1 MHYFIDAE
9 SWDDYFPEGETENPL
24 PETYDP
30 QKRPVSLE
38 RGGPWQYV
46 ETDWAALDVTDEEFG
61 GDGPLGN
68 RMRSRNSAI
77 SSSAIERLK
86 PLFPRLSRT

>member
-24 PETYDP
+24 PETYYP

-61 GDGPLGN
+61 GDWSVGKPNAEQKLGHFV
-68 RMRSRNSAI
+68 I
-77 SSSAIERLK
+77 GD
-86 PLFPRLSRT
+86 RTAQAVIPAT